1 MDNSDTSTPGTPAV
15 VGTNRM
21 SRGLALLFA
30 IAGGTAVANLYWAQ
44 PLLDFI
50 ADDLHASH
58 AMAGWLVTATQIGY
72 AAGALLLVPLGDV
85 LDRRRFIPGLML
97 CAAVA
102 LIACALAPSI
112 GAFLVAITLLGL
124 TTVSGQLLTPL
135 AGDLADDANR
145 GQVVGTVV
153 SGLLIGILISRTISG
168 LIADAAGWRAI
179 YVVAAA
185 AAVVFA
191 LLLRRAIPQLPPK
204 AQLPY
209 PQLLLSVWQVIRQER
224 TVRWTLALGAMAFG
238 VFTMFWTA
246 LTFLLST
253 EPFSYSVSIIGL
265 FGLIGLAGA
274 LAARRAGRL
283 HDRGWSLPATGWGW
297 AVIVVSFVVAA
308 IGDRSVVLIIV
319 AIVLLDIA
327 VQGVNILNQTRLF
340 AVAPQARS
348 RLNTAFVTC
357 NFVGGA
363 IGSAAAS
370 ALWSAGGWTAV
381 SLTGAVL
388 GCAALLM
395 WALGCRGP
403 LHDQRNG

>member
-1 MDNSDTSTPGTPAV
+1 MDNSNTSTPSTPAV
-15 VGTNRM
+15 AGTNRM

-44 PLLDFI
+44 PLLDFM

-58 AMAGWLVTATQIGY
+58 AVAGWLVTATQIGY

-112 GAFLVAITLLGL
+112 GVFLVAITLLGL

-135 AGDLADDANR
+135 AGDLADDTHR

-153 SGLLIGILISRTISG
+153 SGLLIGILVSRTISG

-204 AQLPY
+204 AHLPY
-209 PQLLLSVWQVIRQER
+209 PRLLLSVWQVIRQER
-224 TVRWTLALGAMAFG
+224 TVRWTLALGATAFG

-246 LTFLLST
+246 LTFLLSA
-253 EPFSYSVSIIGL
+253 EPFSYSVSVIGL
-265 FGLIGLAGA
+265 FGLIGLVGA
-274 LAARRAGRL
+274 LAAQRAGRL

-297 AVIVVSFVVAA
+297 AAIVVSFVVAA
-308 IGDRSVVLIIV
+308 IGERSVVLIIV

-340 AVAPQARS
+340 AIAPGARS